1 MVQSFYRRLRMPPA
15 PLTTPAN
22 QFANPGGFARTS
34 AFRPSSLLPVD
45 QAGNKQMSLLQKGMD
60 MARGPQGQGLLGALG
75 SPTATA
81 ALAGALSTTTNP
93 NLRGLAGALKGIADR
108 DAAQATI
115 AARAGTGG
123 RPAASI
129 QEMMKLKEF
138 EKALED
144 AKKNGDPEL
153 IKKAQADYDL
163 FRSNISYSPRTQ
175 DLGGEF
181 VQFDQQGNIIRRFG
195 KDFQAEMLEKN
206 KAQKEIDK
214 PRAVRFVES
223 SQQAY
228 DIALRNLN
236 KAFDIIARDIKL
248 VGGVRQQVMK
258 YIGGTPA
265 KDLEAV
271 LDVVR
276 ANIGFNKLQQMRS
289 QSKTGGALGNVS
301 NIELKL
307 LQSVLGTLETTQ
319 KIRSLIPNLNDLYNN
334 LVDLKNQIHRD
345 YDSDGYERIKP
356 LDLSP
361 NKTPTEPS
369 RYPAAI
375 NAYNEE
381 IRKIS
386 LNEDDDLD
394 EELAKKEKL
403 WEAQPEER
411 KEKFKTFI
419 NTETDPEKKQEKIN
433 KFIEKFGPNIFKQ
446 EFGS

>member
-1 MVQSFYRRLRMPPA
+1 MVQSFYRRLRMPSA

-144 AKKNGDPEL
+144 AKKSGDSEL

-195 KDFQAEMLEKN
+195 KDFQSKMLQEN
-206 KAQKEIDK
+206 EAQKKIDK
-214 PRAVRFVES
+214 PKSIAQLTKTQSELDLTMDAINTVYEIIKNNSES
-223 SQQAY
+223 
-228 DIALRNLN
+228 
-236 KAFDIIARDIKL
+236 
-248 VGGVRQQVMK
+248 VGGLRQQVFQM
-258 YIGGTPA
+258 IGGTPA
-265 KDLEAV
+265 KDISAQLKTIS
-271 LDVVR
+271 
-276 ANIGFNKLQQMRS
+276 ANISFGKLQSMRELS
-289 QSKTGGALGNVS
+289 RTGGALGNVS
-301 NIELKL
+301 NVELQL
-307 LQSVLGTLETTQ
+307 LANSAGAIDPQQSLD
-319 KIRSLIPNLNDLYNN
+319 IFMNN
-334 LVDLKNQIHRD
+334 LAKTFRNIDGSKDRIHD
-345 YDSDGYERIKP
+345 AFALTYGEKH
-356 LDLSP
+356 P
-361 NKTPTEPS
+361 NKTPSPELNFPTALYTRLKNKES
-369 RYPAAI
+369 GGG
-375 NAYNEE
+375 NDED
-381 IRKIS
+381 
-386 LNEDDDLD
+386 LNEI
-394 EELAKKEKL
+394 LAKKEKL
-403 WEAQPEER
+403 WKDQPEER

>member
-1 MVQSFYRRLRMPPA
+1 MPPA
-15 PLTTPAN
+15 PLTTPTN

-93 NLRGLAGALKGIADR
+93 NLRGLAGALKGIADM
-108 DAAQATI
+108 DAAKTT
-115 AARAGTGG
+115 ARLRGSND
-123 RPAASI
+123 PAAVREFKYVQTLTKEQRDDYFNLKRRGDIVKEGSAVFRVNPDGSKT
-129 QEMMKLKEF
+129 KL
-138 EKALED
+138 
-144 AKKNGDPEL
+144 
-153 IKKAQADYDL
+153 
-163 FRSNISYSPRTQ
+163 
-175 DLGGEF
+175 
-181 VQFDQQGNIIRRFG
+181 FDI
-195 KDFQAEMLEKN
+195 DFQTEMLEKN
-206 KAQKEIDK
+206 KAQKQINK
-214 PRAVRFVES
+214 PNAIKLVQS

-228 DIALRNLN
+228 DIALENLN

-248 VGGVRQQVMK
+248 VGGARQQISR

-265 KDLEAV
+265 RDLEKV
-271 LDVVR
+271 LDVVK

-301 NIELKL
+301 NIELGL
-307 LQSVLGTLETTQ
+307 LQSVLGSVDATQ
-319 KIRSLIPNLNDLYNN
+319 KLRSLIPGLRDVYDN
-334 LVDLKNQIHRD
+334 LVALKNQIHEH
-345 YDSDGYERIKP
+345 YETDGYGAIEPIG
-356 LDLSP
+356 LAP

-375 NAYNEE
+375 AAYNKMIGQLSADEDGDNSEGEE
-381 IRKIS
+381 
-386 LNEDDDLD
+386 NLD

-403 WEAQPEER
+403 WEAQPEKR
-411 KEKFKTFI
+411 KERFKTFI

-433 KFIEKFGPNIFKQ
+433 TFIEKFGPNIFKQ
-446 EFGS
+446 VFGS